1 MWEKDIKQ
9 NLMLQ
14 IYNVFMLDIYSIDAK
29 SMLKYDRPPF
39 GPFWGAP
46 GGP

>member
-14 IYNVFMLDIYSIDAK
+14 IYNVFMLDLYSIDAI
-29 SMLKYDRPPF
+29 SMLKYDWPPF
-39 GPFWGAP
+39 GPLYGAP